1 MTDMA
6 RTPGEEGVAAAR
18 LEAAYDRAN
27 EGLRE
32 AEAAGDALMIGV
44 WLDLVV
50 RRAAE
55 LRALG
60 MLTTDRPPDEELLG
74 GED

>member
-1 MTDMA
+1 MA

-18 LEAAYDRAN
+18 LEAAYDAAV
-27 EGLRE
+27 EKLRE
-32 AEAAGDALMIGV
+32 EEVRGPGNAEMIAY
-44 WLDLVV
+44 WLERVN
-50 RRAAE
+50 RYSEE